1 MMMLDR
7 TIPPSIRPL
16 GQFDLVRPERRRMKN
31 GIPLNIIQAGS
42 QEVVRFDVLIGGGQ
56 WHQTKALQAMFTN
69 RMLREGTTS
78 LTSVQIAEKL
88 DYYGAWLE
96 LSSSVNYGFVT
107 LYSLNKYF
115 PCTLEIIADMLMHPL
130 FPEKE
135 LEVVVE
141 TNRQQFLV
149 NSTRVEVIARK
160 QFNRA
165 LFGSQHPFGR
175 FAEETDYDH
184 IHSEL
189 LREFYQ
195 KYYHSGNCSLFVSGK
210 VTPEIIRHIEESL
223 GNGFWGVTKDMVP
236 LKPMKPQTTPEKHVF
251 VEKTDALQSSLK
263 MGGFVMDRAHPDFLK
278 ARVLVTLFGG
288 YFGSRLMSNIRED
301 KGYTYGIGAGMVNC
315 PGSGVLAISTEAD
328 SRYIDSIIREVYFE
342 MDKLCTD
349 LAPQEELEM
358 VRSYMLGDMC
368 RSYEGPFSLSDAWI
382 YTETAGLDDD
392 FFARSLDAI
401 RSITCEEIRTLA
413 QRYFCKENLI
423 EVVAGKKM

>member
-1 MMMLDR
+1 MMLDR

-16 GQFDLVRPERRRMKN
+16 GRFDLVRPERRRMKN

-78 LTSVQIAEKL
+78 LTSTQIAEKL

-115 PCTLEIIADMLMHPL
+115 PRTLEIIADMLMHPV

-184 IHSEL
+184 IHTEL

-195 KYYHSGNCSLFVSGK
+195 NYYHSGNCSLFVSGK
-210 VTPEIIRHIEESL
+210 VTPEIIRLIEESL
-223 GNGFWGVTKDMVP
+223 GNGFWGETKDIVP
-236 LKPMKPQTTPEKHVF
+236 LQPVKPQTIPEKHVF

-278 ARVLVTLFGG
+278 ARVLVTLLGG

-301 KGYTYGIGAGMVNC
+301 KGYTYGIGAGIVNC

-328 SRYIDSIIREVYFE
+328 GRYIDSIIREVYLE

-382 YTETAGLDDD
+382 YTETAGLDDE

-401 RSITCEEIRTLA
+401 RSVTCEEIRTLA